1 MKGFALGVIDDLRAR
16 QLWPVALL
24 LVVALVA
31 VPLFML
37 KPAEEVPPPA
47 VAAAP
52 TSSAVPGG
60 LPGPEEALEA
70 GSQPLV
76 SLAVLNSPS
85 DLENFT
91 AKNPFKPLE
100 DVASLD
106 GDDALA
112 GGDPTAA
119 SAGAGGAATD
129 DGSSGG
135 SGGGDIGSGGGGELP
150 DLTDLPVAPPAP
162 TPPPPSPTEPERQFV
177 YAVDLTFDGGGPLRR
192 YRNLPRLSMLP
203 SAETPLLVFL
213 GVSASGNSAVF
224 LVDSTLQAQGGEGN
238 CNPRPS
244 ECATLTIEPG
254 EEQVFIDDQDRRYVI
269 QIDQIRRR
277 PLSGRAAAASDVRAR
292 TAEGDGD
299 DEPLLRRFIP
309 LLPDLLVTGG
319 QE

>member
-24 LVVALVA
+24 LAVALVA

-37 KPAEEVPPPA
+37 KPAEELPPPP

-52 TSSAVPGG
+52 SSSPVPGG

-100 DVASLD
+100 EVASLD
-106 GDDALA
+106 PSDALA
-112 GGDPTAA
+112 SGDPTAA
-119 SAGAGGAATD
+119 ATTGGGSDDATGGGGAP
-129 DGSSGG
+129 G
-135 SGGGDIGSGGGGELP
+135 GGGDGEVP
-150 DLTDLPVAPPAP
+150 DVPVAPVQPQPPTAPSEPA
-162 TPPPPSPTEPERQFV
+162 RQYT
-177 YAVDLTFDGGGPLRR
+177 YAVDLTFDGPGPLRR

-203 SAETPLLVFL
+203 SEENPLLVFL

-238 CNPRPS
+238 CNPSPS

-277 PLSGRAAAASDVRAR
+277 PVSGRAAAASGVQAR
-292 TAEGDGD
+292 TAVGED
-299 DEPLLRRFIP
+299 DEKPLLRRFVP
-309 LLPDLLVTGG
+309 LLPDLLVIGG